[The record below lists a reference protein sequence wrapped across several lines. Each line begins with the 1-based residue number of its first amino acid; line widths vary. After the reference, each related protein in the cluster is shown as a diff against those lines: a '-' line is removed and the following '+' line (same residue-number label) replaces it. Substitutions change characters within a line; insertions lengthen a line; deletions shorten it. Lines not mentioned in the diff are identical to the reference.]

1 MKKFVIYITVFFF
14 TFTASIQPVASTL
27 GHLPISFSSAYAQ
40 DNTGLSS
47 MGDSFV
53 EEHNEDND
61 SDNID
66 TNSGESP
73 NIPHAP
79 NGGGSG
85 GGGGGTGGGS
95 ERPPGDEGAAGSND
109 DNSSG
114 LPVVSENQTDDLVEY
129 CINET
134 GKSPEECERDVL
146 NENISNDEIAQIQKE
161 NEELAKSF
169 GVNHGSVTL
178 IISAALQGVGT
189 IIAFFSG
196 GYKFPSNYLSLAV
209 SCILVIGFWVN
220 LVEYNKY
227 ANQLS
232 EKEYGAEGTGEEFVN
247 PTDFYNEQITILEN
261 SKPYLENINKA
272 LEISIGITY
281 ATIVVSL
288 IESIICIVTS
298 GAYCA
303 CNQKQKTKDSIKNFI
318 DSFLP
323 SKLHANPISELNDA
337 NELAEQEVEKSKVDV
352 DADNWRK
359 IIGSIVS
366 IVLQSILKGSG
377 TGTTMFSMLAINEI
391 LKSIFKESLA
401 EGLARLGAFVKTI
414 IFIVD
419 QVGYY
424 KNKDIYTKGLDKI
437 DERIEKLKEMAGI
450 TEQAIAGIGTA
461 QNTIAPISGAP
472 DSIASSGQAI
482 NPDNLGSGSCN
493 SFDYKNPEVRPTSC
507 DKAKVN
513 LPKPM
518 KIDTSGIAGIDSF
531 ADALDPEETYENL
544 KKAIATKEGVK
555 SSEFTKNAKKAKKLM
570 PKLLKMM
577 NKKKIVFDKNQKK
590 KDIKPLYL
598 QVLNAA
604 KKRDAAVASL
614 SNKFFNDLA
623 KENKVSPKKLSSD
636 KKGPSKKPI
645 SAPVI
650 NLPKVKPIS
659 LSVEDDEEAT
669 SSETSANYGALD
681 NFESSAEDIVKKK
694 GVSLWKVISVR
705 YQKSA
710 YDDLL
715 ELKK

>member
-1 MKKFVIYITVFFF
+1 MKKFVIYITVFLFA
-14 TFTASIQPVASTL
+14 FTASIQPVASTL
-27 GHLPISFSSAYAQ
+27 SFLPIQFSSAYAQ

-47 MGDSFV
+47 LGDSFV
-53 EEHNEDND
+53 EEHNDDND
-61 SDNID
+61 SDGID
-66 TNSGESP
+66 NNTGESP
-73 NIPHAP
+73 NVPRGSS
-79 NGGGSG
+79 GGGSG
-85 GGGGGTGGGS
+85 GGSG
-95 ERPPGDEGAAGSND
+95 RPPGDGGAD

-114 LPVVSENQTDDLVEY
+114 RAVVSENQTDDLIEY
-129 CINET
+129 CITET

-146 NENISNDEIAQIQKE
+146 NENISNDEIAQVQKE

-178 IISAALQGVGT
+178 IIAAALQGVGT

-209 SCILVIGFWVN
+209 SCILVIGFWIN

-232 EKEYGAEGTGEEFVN
+232 EKEYGAEGTQEEFVN

-261 SKPYLENINKA
+261 SKPYLENINKT

-281 ATIVVSL
+281 VTIVVSL
-288 IESIICIVTS
+288 IESIICIVS
-298 GAYCA
+298 GGAYCA
-303 CNQKQKTKDSIKNFI
+303 CNERQKTKDSIKNFI

-337 NELAEQEVEKSKVDV
+337 NALAKQEVEKSKVDV
-352 DADNWRK
+352 DVDNWRK
-359 IIGSIVS
+359 IIGSVVS

-377 TGTTMFSMLAINEI
+377 TGTTMFSMLVIDEI
-391 LKSIFKESLA
+391 LKLIFKESIA
-401 EGLARLGAFVKTI
+401 EGLARLVAFIKTI
-414 IFIVD
+414 VFIVD

-424 KNKDIYTKGLDKI
+424 KNKDIYTKGLEKI
-437 DERIEKLKEMAGI
+437 DERIENLRNMSGI
-450 TEQAIAGIGTA
+450 TEQAIAGIGSA

-472 DSIASSGQAI
+472 DSIVSSGQAI
-482 NPDNLGSGSCN
+482 NPDHLGSGQCN
-493 SFDYKNPEVRPTSC
+493 SFDYKNPEVKPTSC
-507 DKAKVN
+507 DKAEVN

-518 KIDTSGIAGIDSF
+518 KINTTGIAGLDSF

-590 KDIKPLYL
+590 KDVKPLYL
-598 QVLNAA
+598 QALNAA
-604 KKRDAAVASL
+604 KKREAAVASISSKL
-614 SNKFFNDLA
+614 FNDLA
-623 KENKVSPKKLSSD
+623 KENKVSPKKISSV
-636 KKGPSKKPI
+636 KKSPSKKSI
-645 SAPVI
+645 SAPLI
-650 NLPKVKPIS
+650 NLPKVKPIN
-659 LSVEDDEEAT
+659 LSVEDDEEST
-669 SSETSANYGALD
+669 SSKTSANYGALD
-681 NFESSAEDIVKKK
+681 KFESSAQDIVKKK

-715 ELKK
+715 ELKN